1 MHCIHCVGG
10 TSVDGDEVEHV
21 LMCNV

>member
-1 MHCIHCVGG
+1 MHSIHCVGG